1 MSDPVSKAATKVAK
15 DVNTG
20 LTDAGRGLNS
30 LGADT
35 GRAIT
40 GGISDLAK
48 NTVGV
53 MGKNLEKSSSR
64 LLNSYAFLLSGKKGS
79 WDNFGNTIL
88 ETVAFVQGSGASGA
102 LGYKAGENN
111 VDRAQTTAQEDA
123 VTAQQ
128 AQEAADAQA
137 KKDKAQSDV
146 NTIVNEMV
154 ASRRRQPGRASLLL
168 TSGGLSSGS
177 GALLN
182 TRVQ

>member
-30 LGADT
+30 LGADA
-35 GRAIT
+35 GRSLT
-40 GGISDLAK
+40 RGISDLAK

-53 MGKNLEKSSSR
+53 MGKNLERSSSR

-79 WDNFGNTIL
+79 WDNFGNTLL
-88 ETVAFVQGSGASGA
+88 ESAMYAYDLGAF
-102 LGYKAGENN
+102 GYKAGENN

-137 KKDKAQSDV
+137 KKDKEQSDV

-154 ASRRRQPGRASLLL
+154 ASRRRQPGRAALLL

-182 TRVQ
+182 TRVK

>member
-79 WDNFGNTIL
+79 WDNFGVTLL
-88 ETVAFVQGSGASGA
+88 ETAGFMNNGITAA

-111 VDRAQTTAQEDA
+111 VDRAQKTAQEEA
-123 VTAQQ
+123 IAAQQ

-154 ASRRRQPGRASLLL
+154 ASRRRQPGRSSLLA

>member
-35 GRAIT
+35 GRVIT

-53 MGKNLEKSSSR
+53 MGKNLEKSTSR

-79 WDNFGNTIL
+79 WDNFGNTLL
-88 ETVAFVQGSGASGA
+88 ETAAYSSGAGA
-102 LGYKAGENN
+102 FGYKAGENN

-137 KKDKAQSDV
+137 KKDKEQSDV
-146 NTIVNEMV
+146 NAIVNEMV
-154 ASRRRQPGRASLLL
+154 ASRRRQPGRAALLL

>member
-1 MSDPVSKAATKVAK
+1 MSDPVSKTVTKVAK

-88 ETVAFVQGSGASGA
+88 ETAAYGSGAGA
-102 LGYKAGENN
+102 FGYKAGENN
-111 VDRAQTTAQEDA
+111 VDRAQTTAQENA

-137 KKDKAQSDV
+137 KKDKEQSDV

>member
-40 GGISDLAK
+40 GGVSDLAK

-79 WDNFGNTIL
+79 WDNFGNTML
-88 ETVAFVQGSGASGA
+88 ESAAYGAGAGAFEAHRDESGTHPLFPRRMEAE
-102 LGYKAGENN
+102 LCFE
-111 VDRAQTTAQEDA
+111 
-123 VTAQQ
+123 QQ
-128 AQEAADAQA
+128 
-137 KKDKAQSDV
+137 
-146 NTIVNEMV
+146 
-154 ASRRRQPGRASLLL
+154 
-168 TSGGLSSGS
+168 
-177 GALLN
+177 
-182 TRVQ
+182 